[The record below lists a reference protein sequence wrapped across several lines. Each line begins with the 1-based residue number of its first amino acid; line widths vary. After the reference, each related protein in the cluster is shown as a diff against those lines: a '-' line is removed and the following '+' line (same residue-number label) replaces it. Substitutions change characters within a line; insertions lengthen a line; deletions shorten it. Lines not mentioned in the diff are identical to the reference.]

1 MSIRVKEF
9 NNQLENNDVFKSIFM
24 KLLIEIRQLF
34 NTDSLSILSSFNV
47 DSCLY

>member
-24 KLLIEIRQLF
+24 KLDNF
-34 NTDSLSILSSFNV
+34 SIQIL
-47 DSCLY
+47 